1 LDWTP
6 LRRSGNVLQTMSRAR
21 VKGLSAGEAVLGLVI
36 EQPDHRFSLERRL
49 QERFGSAQFSYSTA
63 YSAVRRLEKDGYV
76 RALAAEQDG
85 QGVVYEA
92 TPAGVEHFRAWV
104 RAATSA
110 PIPRE
115 ELHAKIAL
123 CEPRDLPRLI
133 DVVHAEEL
141 ACIAQLDRIRE
152 RMVAEQRSGALLPLA
167 EQDWSTLMD
176 GGVVHGE
183 AAFWGGR
190 IAQLGRLRVYL
201 EELREEAER
210 RALEEH
216 RRAQADRRR
225 AR

>member
-1 LDWTP
+1 
-6 LRRSGNVLQTMSRAR
+6 MSRAR

-49 QERFGSAQFSYSTA
+49 QASFGSAQFSYSTA

-76 RALAAEQDG
+76 RAVGANQDG
-85 QGVVYEA
+85 PDQDGRVVIYEA
-92 TPAGVEHFRAWV
+92 TPAGVEHFREWV

-110 PIPRE
+110 PVARE

-152 RMVAEQRSGALLPLA
+152 QMVAKQRSGALRPVA
-167 EQDWSTLMD
+167 EQEWSTLMD
-176 GGVVHGE
+176 RGVVHGE

-190 IAQLGRLRVYL
+190 INHLGRLRVYL
-201 EELREEAER
+201 EELRAEAER
-210 RALEEH
+210 RALDEH
-216 RRAQADRRR
+216 RRRQEGRR
-225 AR
+225 AG

>member
-1 LDWTP
+1 
-6 LRRSGNVLQTMSRAR
+6 MSHAR
-21 VKGLSAGEAVLGLVI
+21 VNGLSAGEAVLGLLI

-49 QERFGSAQFSYSTA
+49 QVRFGSAQFSYSTA
-63 YSAVRRLEKDGYV
+63 YSAVRRLERDGYV
-76 RALAAEQDG
+76 QAVGAEQDG
-85 QGVVYEA
+85 QAVVYEA

-104 RAATSA
+104 RAPTSA

-123 CEPRDLPRLI
+123 SEPRDLPRLI

-152 RMVAEQRSGALLPLA
+152 RMVAEQRSGAVRPAA
-167 EQDWSTLMD
+167 EQQWSEVMD
-176 GGVVHGE
+176 VGVVYGE

-190 IAQLGRLRVYL
+190 IAQLGRLRVYV

-210 RALEEH
+210 RALQEH
-216 RRAQADRRR
+216 QRRQEARRAG
-225 AR
+225 